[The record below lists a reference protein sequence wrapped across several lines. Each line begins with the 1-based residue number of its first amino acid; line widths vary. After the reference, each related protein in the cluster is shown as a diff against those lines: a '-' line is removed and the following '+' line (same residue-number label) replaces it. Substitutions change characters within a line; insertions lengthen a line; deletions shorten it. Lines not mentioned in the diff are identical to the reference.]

1 MRRWWGIVVV
11 GLLVALA
18 ACGDDDTTETGDG
31 GDEAGEDVVEFTW
44 VTTLDQDGFGYV
56 LTVDGFV
63 GEGHAAYTMQVEPLL
78 AEGGGDYEDYL
89 ALIAGA
95 AVNGFAGP
103 GEGVETEAG
112 DDISLDGRTEVRVIG
127 DDRWYR
133 NPWLLQEAE
142 FAMGDA
148 EWVRVD
154 RAEDVIADIVTAVL
168 NERYDD
174 AVRRLLDTV
183 GSGATLEAP
192 TPAED
197 SVELD
202 EMLTP
207 WIGLA
212 GPAYPIGAGA
222 ETTGDTVEGEAR
234 WTQLFTY
241 EPDGADGEMGGVVRW
256 TRGRAQPPEAPAAGD
271 VIDVAEVTAGLGG

>member
-1 MRRWWGIVVV
+1 MV
-11 GLLVALA
+11 GLLVALS
-18 ACGDDDTTETGDG
+18 ACGDDDTTDTVGDG
-31 GDEAGEDVVEFTW
+31 DGDESGEDVVEFTW

-63 GEGHAAYTMQVEPLL
+63 GDGHAAYTMQVEPLL
-78 AEGGGDYEDYL
+78 ADDPGDYEDYL

-103 GEGVETEAG
+103 GEGVAADG
-112 DDISLDGRTEVRVIG
+112 GDISLDGFTEVRVVG

-133 NPWLLQEAE
+133 NPWLLQEAS
-142 FAMGDA
+142 FAMGEA
-148 EWVRVD
+148 EWVRVE
-154 RAEDVIADIVTAVL
+154 RADDVIVDIVTAVV

-174 AVRRLLDTV
+174 ALRRLLDAV
-183 GSGATLEAP
+183 GSGTTLEAP

-207 WIGLA
+207 WVGLA
-212 GPAYPIGAGA
+212 GPAYPIGADA
-222 ETTGDTVEGEAR
+222 EITGDESEGEAR
-234 WTQLFTY
+234 WTQVFTY
-241 EPDGADGEMGGVVRW
+241 EPDGADGEMGGQVRW
-256 TRGRAQPPEAPAAGD
+256 TPGRAERPERPAAGD
-271 VIDVAEVTAGLGG
+271 VIEVAEVTAGLGG